1 MKNKIRNFK
10 DLIKE
15 EQRLV
20 QLKQVQSDIVQL
32 DYNQWKEKLSP
43 INSALGV
50 LKKLS
55 VPAPG
60 SNSLLSK
67 PLKVIVRFIARMLLP
82 KNAGL
87 LTRWLVPLAVRN
99 YSSYKFNRWGDQLI
113 EKVKDWRASKK
124 NKKNK
129 NKSE

>member
-10 DLIKE
+10 ELITE
-15 EQRLV
+15 EQRLI

-43 INSALGV
+43 VNNALGV
-50 LKKLS
+50 LKKMS
-55 VPAPG
+55 VPASG
-60 SNSLLSK
+60 NSLLQK
-67 PLKVIVRFIARMLLP
+67 PLKVIVRFIAKMLLP
-82 KNAGL
+82 KDSGL
-87 LTRWLVPLAVRN
+87 LTRWLVPFAIGN

-129 NKSE
+129 HKSA